1 MLTPTEQV
9 QTEFVLNI
17 ALAAEKSPSTNQRI
31 NQHPIITR
39 LRKTMSIA
47 FIKTSCGYQSLMVA
61 ISIGFQCL

>member
-47 FIKTSCGYQSLMVA
+47 FIKTSC
-61 ISIGFQCL
+61 